1 MKRTFIGLVPV
12 TLLATLTLACKG
24 DDDPGTDEGM
34 TETVGDGDGD
44 QTGDGD
50 GDGDGD
56 QTGDGDGDGDQT
68 GDGDGDGDPTGDTDT
83 DMDGVGD
90 MTDNCPDIA
99 NPNQRDFD
107 DNGVGNVCDVQVFTT
122 LSGTLN
128 STAIADAGFAGMC
141 QIPIMIEVTGG
152 EVRVQLDDDAA
163 VAAFEIVSMQVAD
176 ILDKQCML
184 AVAAEVDITN
194 FMIANDGGAFPV
206 AVPHTP
212 AQHDAGSI
220 AGDCDINH
228 PVLSTGVLSASVNGE
243 PPMDSDLMLPGTL
256 PIFTANISG
265 GGAMGTL
272 AWADAQYVL
281 AMDTFMIED
290 PLPIDIEFTL
300 RGLVGSVVLMP

>member
-1 MKRTFIGLVPV
+1 V
-12 TLLATLTLACKG
+12 TLLATLTFACKP

-34 TETVGDGDGD
+34 TETVGEGDGDGD
-44 QTGDGD
+44 PTAEGMEAEAEGDGD

-56 QTGDGDGDGDQT
+56 PTTGD

-107 DNGVGNVCDVQVFTT
+107 DNGLGNVCDVQVFTT

-128 STAIADAGFAGMC
+128 STAIADAGFGGMC
-141 QIPIMIEVTGG
+141 QIPIEINVIGG
-152 EVRVQLDDDAA
+152 EVRIQLDDDAA
-163 VAAFEIVSMQVAD
+163 VAGFEIVSMQVED

-206 AVPHTP
+206 SVPHTP

-220 AGDCDINH
+220 AGDCNDNH

-256 PIFTANISG
+256 PIFTANITG

-281 AMDTFMIED
+281 AMDTFMIMD
-290 PLPIDIEFTL
+290 PIPIDIEFTL